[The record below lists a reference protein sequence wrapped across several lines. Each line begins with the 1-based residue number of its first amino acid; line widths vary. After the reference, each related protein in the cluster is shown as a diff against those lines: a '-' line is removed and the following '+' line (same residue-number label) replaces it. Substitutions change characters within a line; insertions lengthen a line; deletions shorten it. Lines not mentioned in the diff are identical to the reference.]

1 MSDEIAVASLLM
13 AMLAILYGAWYSEIM
28 KAVNLD
34 IPKHDKQI
42 NLCIAKE
49 ALYKKCLPLFALSI
63 LTTAVFTPSL
73 ISIVLNSIS
82 IAKNNGLD
90 AYKSYSAVK
99 TAFCLVIA
107 SCFLISFQMYLLT
120 YRLFNKCKKL
130 K

>member
-13 AMLAILYGAWYSEIM
+13 AILAILYGAWYSEIV

-34 IPKHDKQI
+34 IPKHEKAI
-42 NLCIAKE
+42 NLGIAKE
-49 ALYKKCLPLFALSI
+49 ALFSKCLPLLVLSI

-73 ISIVLNSIS
+73 LSIISHSIL
-82 IAKNNGLD
+82 IAKDNGFES
-90 AYKSYSAVK
+90 YQKYSAVK

-107 SCFLISFQMYLLT
+107 SCFLISFQMCLLSF
-120 YRLFNKCKKL
+120 RLVIKYNKL